1 MSYDS
6 KYRQLDVGL
15 LNIHREGINM
25 EGLFLYKLIVLFML
39 DRTSYTMTN
48 SMISN
53 FIVGKEYTSVF
64 NLHETLSELIDQEFI
79 STDTIRDTIHYHIT
93 NTGEEALSLFEN
105 RLPYAIKQDIL
116 DYLASEKINVKNES
130 EIYADY
136 FYNDVNW
143 YTVECV
149 VKDRKE
155 TLLNLR
161 FDVPTKSQAETI
173 CNNWRGKSSSI
184 YEYLVKELWMKEN
197 GDEK

>member
-1 MSYDS
+1 MLSYDFEYGENVA
-6 KYRQLDVGL
+6 K
-15 LNIHREGINM
+15 EGKNM

-53 FIVGKEYTSVF
+53 FVVGKEYTSVF
-64 NLHETLSELIDQEFI
+64 NLHETLSELIDQDFI

-93 NTGEEALSLFEN
+93 DTGEEALSLFEN

-116 DYLASEKINVKNES
+116 DYLAAEKINVKNES

-149 VKDRKE
+149 IKDRKE
-155 TLLNLR
+155 TLLNVK

-184 YEYLVKELWMKEN
+184 YEYLIKELWSTEK

>member
-1 MSYDS
+1 MGQFTYF
-6 KYRQLDVGL
+6 VT
-15 LNIHREGINM
+15 IHERGTYAGNFM

-93 NTGEEALSLFEN
+93 GAGEEALSLFEN

-116 DYLASEKINVKNES
+116 DYLVAEKINVKNES

-136 FYNDVNW
+136 FYNDINW

-149 VKDRKE
+149 IKDRKE
-155 TLLNLR
+155 TLLNLK

-173 CNNWRGKSSSI
+173 CNNWRGKSSSV
-184 YEYLVKELWMKEN
+184 YEYLIKELWSNEK

>member
-1 MSYDS
+1 
-6 KYRQLDVGL
+6 
-15 LNIHREGINM
+15 M

-93 NTGEEALSLFEN
+93 SAGEEALSLFEN

-116 DYLASEKINVKNES
+116 DYLVAEKINVKNES

-136 FYNDVNW
+136 FYNDINW

-149 VKDRKE
+149 IKDRKE
-155 TLLNLR
+155 TLLNLK

-173 CNNWRGKSSSI
+173 CNNWRGKSSSV
-184 YEYLVKELWMKEN
+184 YEYLIKELWSNEK